1 MFAISFLEILLD
13 RKNALSLI
21 QASMVHIPYYT
32 SSVHDGNGYDPKSGK
47 FTAPVDGVYSF
58 LWSYCSSKGSTAYL
72 GGFLDGTLTSK
83 IGIRDQANL
92 WQNTSG
98 NLIVK
103 MKKGSQFWIQN
114 FHLTAQLIHE
124 DYTYLSG
131 HILYCC

>member
-1 MFAISFLEILLD
+1 MQAKKRRFPRVSFHTTPQCTIIKFERVLV
-13 RKNALSLI
+13 N
-21 QASMVHIPYYT
+21 
-32 SSVHDGNGYDPKSGK
+32 DGNGYDPKSGK

-83 IGIRDQANL
+83 IGVRDQANL